1 MEKIFNVMLLIGVL
15 YALYLC
21 IQKYKPDEGK
31 DSNKKQKSTTKSEI
45 KQESKEEFIN
55 LDKFI
60 YNNVEPSNKVEFNY
74 DQIRPIDKKF
84 LKEQEFGSQ
93 LSTWYPNTW
102 IERIDENGE
111 PVYNSRENIT
121 GVREDFIESKARFTY
136 EFNSPRTVQMDGVV
150 DPDDFKDG
158 RGRTLKEIYDNSFV
172 DYKKLVPKKRM
183 VQVDPD
189 QLNTQAAGSNL
200 SYITPDTWVYDQE
213 KPENGGKFD
222 NGLMADDPLASGS
235 ISNSLAVIDY

>member
-1 MEKIFNVMLLIGVL
+1 
-15 YALYLC
+15 
-21 IQKYKPDEGK
+21 
-31 DSNKKQKSTTKSEI
+31 
-45 KQESKEEFIN
+45 
-55 LDKFI
+55 
-60 YNNVEPSNKVEFNY
+60 
-74 DQIRPIDKKF
+74 
-84 LKEQEFGSQ
+84 
-93 LSTWYPNTW
+93 
-102 IERIDENGE
+102 
-111 PVYNSRENIT
+111 
-121 GVREDFIESKARFTY
+121 
-136 EFNSPRTVQMDGVV
+136 MDGVV